1 VQTST
6 LKTVR
11 VGVGLTAFGASVISV
26 EHVYHFAIRIGES
39 QLSAV
44 LLSLVLEFAIM
55 AGAATVLGWDRATY
69 GSPASGWLFLILG
82 LGGSMAGNIAAA
94 TTPEGQV
101 AAAWPPLLTLVGAMV
116 LAGLDRRQIAVPVKT
131 VRPKKM
137 ATTVQDE
144 KPSRPAVPVPAE
156 VSSPSPASSP
166 SPSPSPVPVPAA
178 RIVPGPAVPK
188 HAKVEDEETAEDE
201 TSTDISIHPVLSD
214 EDLTRGRQLNA
225 SYKAEHG
232 KRITRDA
239 LKAAGFGTRKA
250 TELARVL
257 RAEEEVAA

>member
-11 VGVGLTAFGASVISV
+11 VGVGLTAFGASVISI
-26 EHVYHFAIRIGES
+26 EHVYHFARRIGES
-39 QLSAV
+39 ELSAV

-94 TTPEGQV
+94 TTTEGQF

-131 VRPKKM
+131 VRPKKT
-137 ATTVQDE
+137 ATPVQDE

-156 VSSPSPASSP
+156 VSSSSPVP
-166 SPSPSPVPVPAA
+166 SPSSSPAPSSSPVPVPAA
-178 RIVPGPAVPK
+178 RIVPGPVVPK
-188 HAKVEDEETAEDE
+188 RDEEATEDEAAETPAVHLVVAE
-201 TSTDISIHPVLSD
+201 
-214 EDLTRGRQLNA
+214 EDLLRARQLNA

-239 LKAAGFGTRKA
+239 LKAAGFGTSKA